1 MVDPADKDGSANPAP
16 FKRTTESTEI
26 SGTNSTANPNAN
38 ATEDSS
44 TAAMTGDSRKTGF
57 WIFTGRLALAGVV
70 VTTCFASSGWL
81 RSQLSPLFLW
91 TTYKAMSAGMPP
103 RQISTNESLTL
114 QINSH
119 GLSGYR
125 VKIYKRTPD
134 QLTKKVK
141 DLARFERTLV
151 PSVPQE
157 YFDRKHLHDPVATV
171 NGGFQFREF
180 LEGQAVAVAPKLPLG
195 DYIYVVEGIS
205 PEGKA
210 DRTSTGAFRVSDL
223 GLIIRAGTGNKV
235 LLKAFNVVSLKPV
248 PNALI
253 EVFRPTA
260 ALSDPHTEEQSPLA
274 KVRETRTWA
283 DGCVEIDAKYLGAG
297 NLNYST
303 DPGGSDGYAPRL
315 EFAATSSDG
324 RSWSESGYGAYYDG
338 DWEACTSAPDLA
350 TGSSQPIVDL
360 ISDRTVYRLGQ
371 DVYFKGIV
379 RNIEANGLQNP
390 GANKPVGLTIT
401 DPEGKQ
407 VQVTSLR
414 TGEFGDFDGH
424 FKIANDAK
432 TGSYTITTSMNE
444 GTSTSNATIEVM
456 QYRKPEY
463 EVTVAPISPVTI
475 AGDKLQVKVNA
486 KYFFGGPVKN
496 AKVHFSAYTFPND
509 QIRSEL
515 KEAPAYY
522 KFFSNRPRQME
533 MPRYYGG
540 ASAPIE
546 GDAVTDENGAAII
559 TVSTPAIGKEEVPFD
574 GRYGEKSMSFN
585 VSVTDL
591 SRKTADG
598 SGDALL
604 TAGQYAL
611 VLKSDSTVLNPG
623 EALNAKV
630 TAIDY
635 EKHPV
640 SNKLVKVA
648 VEYWETP
655 YGENPKMKV
664 VAQQSVTTD
673 AHGKADIS
681 VKLPPALPGGQ
692 YHLSVAA
699 TDGAGHS
706 VRDYSYFWLSAP
718 GIEQWVSDT
727 QEVKIELDKPV
738 YKPGEK
744 VRAVISLPSKSFGR
758 SAALASVSG
767 VELYHYQGL
776 ELNNSTNV
784 VEFPVKKEYTPEC
797 MLNIVAVN
805 DKRKTLEAAASV
817 LIYPEPFVLNVDVK
831 PEKTEYKPADTA
843 SINFAVKNAN
853 GTPASNT
860 ELIVSVVDESLY
872 AVKPDTHDIA
882 QSFYSTRYFQSRT
895 LFGFDESQAP
905 PVLPT
910 PELINI
916 GWLFFPQNRSTVCCE
931 RLCAQSADAESR
943 GGGGYF
949 APTASAPV
957 LVGATNGTIGPQGDC
972 TVIETANPT
981 TSFASLKSVRSSF
994 LDSAFWSGK
1003 IVTNSGGLASVKFKL
1018 PDNLT
1023 GWRVTA
1029 SAASKG
1035 AEFGTGKAQVTVS
1048 KEVLARLSLPRF
1060 FTQGDQGV
1068 ISGMVHNYS
1077 SKEQTVKVV
1086 LKASNQLAF
1095 STPLEQT
1102 VRITPKGIGRL
1113 SWPVTVKGEGTA
1125 KLELTALGQTDSDAL
1140 RQEIPVRGFSFPV
1153 FASKNGILRDDTLV
1167 TALPMK
1173 LTADAIPGT
1182 GKFEISVASS
1192 AIGPV
1197 LGSFDELIDYP
1208 YGCTEQTMSRMMPS
1222 VVAMELHRKLDLPLD
1237 KGTVELFKDV
1247 QRRCFIKLAEHQN
1260 DDGGWGWWRGDQ
1272 SNPYL
1277 TAYVMEGL
1285 YLLRQAGYTV
1295 DQSMIDSGKTRLKEL
1310 CKTKPEAGRESR
1322 TDLAYVAYASALWGD
1337 TMEVDALINQVG
1349 SSIQMGPEGLSYLTI
1364 ALKKQGQDKAARGVY
1379 DQLLH
1384 LANKNW
1390 EYTTWEHTSE
1400 LSEKLGERHAV
1411 DYTYRFTGVE
1421 TTALAMQA
1429 VLAMEPDNEKLL
1441 SSIRRWI
1448 ILQHDQNGWVNTKT
1462 TARVFIAML
1471 EDELHGSRQK
1481 PTNFTASALAD
1492 GKSLVSFVFN
1502 KNNQYGKEQSLT
1514 VPLKGSEAQ
1523 LQIKKFGSGR
1533 LYYSSLLSYK
1543 RPILPGRQVVARS
1556 SPPDLTIERKFYKLV
1571 PYVDAKTRQKVIRAV
1586 ELTDEGV
1593 KAGETILM
1601 KLQINSPVSVP
1612 YVMIDAAL
1620 PSGAEVTSKSNDGV
1634 NMPTSALPSEGYA
1647 MDYWWSHQD
1656 VLDDRIV
1663 FFANMLPAGKCEF
1676 QSLLRM
1682 EMPGKFNVNP
1692 VTFEGMYTKAVR
1704 GYSSGDRLVVN
1715 E

>member
-1 MVDPADKDGSANPAP
+1 MVDPADKDDSANPASS
-16 FKRTTESTEI
+16 E
-26 SGTNSTANPNAN
+26 GTPDSTANSDPADSIAN
-38 ATEDSS
+38 SV
-44 TAAMTGDSRKTGF
+44 KTSNQGQF

-70 VTTCFASSGWL
+70 AITCWASSGWF
-81 RSQLSPLFLW
+81 RSQFSPLFLS
-91 TTYKAMSAGMPP
+91 TTYKVISGGMPP
-103 RQISTNESLTL
+103 RQISSNDSLKL
-114 QINSH
+114 QINAR
-119 GLSGYR
+119 GLSGYSL
-125 VKIYKRTPD
+125 KIYKRTTD
-134 QLTKKVK
+134 QVTRKVK

-151 PSVPQE
+151 PSMPRQF
-157 YFDRKHLHDPVATV
+157 FDPHDPVATI
-171 NGGFQFREF
+171 NGGFQFSEF
-180 LEGQAVAVAPKLPLG
+180 LEGHAVAIAPKLPQG
-195 DYIYVVEGIS
+195 DYIYVIEGIA
-205 PEGKA
+205 PDGKNPRA
-210 DRTSTGAFRVSDL
+210 STGAFRVSDL
-223 GLIIRAGTGNKV
+223 GLIVRAGTGNKV
-235 LLKAFNVVSLKPV
+235 LLKAFNVLSLKPI

-253 EVFRPTA
+253 EVFKPTA
-260 ALSDPHTEEQSPLA
+260 ASSDPHEDEQAPLA
-274 KVRETRTWA
+274 KVRETRTGA
-283 DGCVEIDAKYLGAG
+283 DGCVEIDTTDIAVG
-297 NLNYST
+297 NFGNQT
-303 DPGGSDGYAPRL
+303 NGSDGTSPLL
-315 EFAATSSDG
+315 EFAASSPYG
-324 RSWSESGYGAYYDG
+324 RSWSESGYVAYYDG
-338 DWEACTSAPDLA
+338 DWESVSSAPDLA
-350 TGSSQPIVDL
+350 LFEGASPIVDI

-371 DVYFKGIV
+371 DVFFKGIV
-379 RNIEANGLQNP
+379 RRVETNGLQNP
-390 GANKPVGLTIT
+390 GANKPVQITIT
-401 DPEGKQ
+401 DPEGKE

-414 TGEFGDFDGH
+414 TGPFGDFDGH
-424 FKIANDAK
+424 FKIANEAK
-432 TGSYTITTSMNE
+432 TGTYTITTSMGE
-444 GTSTSNATIEVM
+444 GTGSSTASIEVM

-463 EVTVAPISPVTI
+463 EVTVAPTTPVTI

-486 KYFFGGPVKN
+486 RYFFGGPVRN

-515 KEAPAYY
+515 REAPSYY
-522 KFFSNRPRQME
+522 KFFNNRPRAME
-533 MPRYYGG
+533 LPRYYGG

-559 TVSTPAIGKEEVPFD
+559 TVSTSAIGKEQAPFD
-574 GRYGEKSMSFN
+574 GRFGEQSMSFN

-591 SRKTADG
+591 SRKTAEA
-598 SGDALL
+598 SGDALV

-611 VLKSDSTVLNPG
+611 VLKSDSTILNSG

-640 SNKLVKVA
+640 SNKPVKVA
-648 VEYWETP
+648 VEYWENP
-655 YGENPKMKV
+655 YGEKPKMKV
-664 VAQQSVTTD
+664 VAEQSVTTD
-673 AHGKADIS
+673 AHGKADVS
-681 VKLPPALPGGQ
+681 LKLPPALPGGQ

-699 TDGAGHS
+699 TDSAGRS

-767 VELYHYQGL
+767 VSLYHYQGL

-784 VEFPVKKEYTPEC
+784 VEFPVKKEYAPEC
-797 MLNIVAVN
+797 LLNIVAVN
-805 DKRKTLEAAASV
+805 DKRKTLEASTSV
-817 LIYPEPFVLNVDVK
+817 LVYPEPFVLKVDVK

-843 SINFAVKNAN
+843 SVNFAVKNAN
-853 GTPASNT
+853 GSPASNT

-882 QSFYSTRYFQSRT
+882 QSFYSSRSFHSRT
-895 LFGFDESQAP
+895 LLGFDESQET
-905 PVLPT
+905 PVLPA
-910 PELINI
+910 PEMINI
-916 GWLFFPQNRSTVCCE
+916 GWLFFPPISSNRYCEQMQCCAE
-931 RLCAQSADAESR
+931 KSVAQSSAPR
-943 GGGGYF
+943 GGGYVS
-949 APTASAPV
+949 PSIAPV
-957 LVGATNGTIGPQGDC
+957 LMGATNGTIGPQGADA
-972 TVIETANPT
+972 TVIQGVPT

-1003 IVTNSGGLASVKFKL
+1003 IVTNAGGLASIKFKL

-1035 AEFGTGKAQVTVS
+1035 ADFGSGKANVTVS

-1060 FTQGDQGV
+1060 FTAGDQGV

-1077 SKEQTVKVV
+1077 KNEQIVKVG
-1086 LKASNQLAF
+1086 LKASNELVF

-1102 VRITPKGIGRL
+1102 VRIAAKGIGRI
-1113 SWPVTVKGEGTA
+1113 SWPVTVKGEGKA

-1153 FASKNGILRDDTLV
+1153 FASKNGILKDDALV

-1173 LTADAIPGT
+1173 LTPDAIPGT
-1182 GKFEISVASS
+1182 GRFEISVASS

-1222 VVAMELHRKLDLPLD
+1222 VVAMELHKKLDLPLE
-1237 KGTVELFKDV
+1237 KGTVALFKDV

-1260 DDGGWGWWRGDQ
+1260 DNGGWGWWRGDQ

-1295 DQSMIDSGKTRLKEL
+1295 DQSMIDSGKTMLAEL
-1310 CKTKPEAGRESR
+1310 CKEKVGPDRESR
-1322 TDLAYVAYASALWGD
+1322 TDLAYVAYVSTLWGD
-1337 TMEVDALINQVG
+1337 KMDVDAMVNQVG
-1349 SSIQMGPEGLSYLTI
+1349 SSVRMGPEGLSLLTI
-1364 ALKKQGQDKAARGVY
+1364 ALKKQGQDKAAKGVY
-1379 DQLLH
+1379 DQLLN

-1390 EYTTWEHTSE
+1390 EYTTWEHTAE
-1400 LSEKLGERHAV
+1400 LTEKLGERHAL

-1448 ILQHDQNGWVNTKT
+1448 ILQHDQNGWANTKT

-1471 EDELHGSRQK
+1471 EDELQASRQK
-1481 PTNFTASALAD
+1481 PTSFTASALAD

-1502 KNNQYGKEQSLT
+1502 KSNQYGKEQSFT
-1514 VPLKGSEAQ
+1514 VPLRGNESQ
-1523 LQIKKFGSGR
+1523 LQIKKFGTGR

-1543 RPILPGRQVVARS
+1543 RPILPGRAVVARS

-1571 PYVDAKTRQKVIRAV
+1571 PYVDAKTKQKGIRAV
-1586 ELTDEGV
+1586 ELADEAV
-1593 KAGETILM
+1593 KVGETILM

-1612 YVMIDAAL
+1612 YVMVDAAL
-1620 PSGAEVTSKSNDGV
+1620 PSGAEVTSKNSDVVEMPPGAGPNDAYSM
-1634 NMPTSALPSEGYA
+1634 N
-1647 MDYWWSHQD
+1647 YWWSHQD
-1656 VLDDRIV
+1656 ILDDRIV
-1663 FFANMLPAGKCEF
+1663 FFANELPAGKCEF

-1704 GYSSGDRLVVN
+1704 GYSTGDRIIVS